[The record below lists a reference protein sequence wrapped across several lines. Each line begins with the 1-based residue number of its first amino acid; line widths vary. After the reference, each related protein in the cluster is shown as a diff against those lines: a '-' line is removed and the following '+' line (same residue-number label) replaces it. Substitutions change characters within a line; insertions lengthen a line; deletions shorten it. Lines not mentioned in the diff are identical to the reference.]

1 MGIAKHYFYSNFK
14 KYRDYSINYK
24 MAVHH
29 HCQIHRSME
38 INLWAL
44 QITVVQLPYFT
55 SVLVNM
61 SAIKSTLKACF
72 QFKWKAMIIS
82 FYFIKFVKRW
92 IFFFVEIKRWENTNT
107 LLFFSKIILEF
118 CRKFNSFTFSI
129 LLDIISGNLIIKL
142 ILNYIY

>member
-1 MGIAKHYFYSNFK
+1 MGIAKHYFYSYFK

-92 IFFFVEIKRWENTNT
+92 IFFLLKLNGEKILIRYYFFQKLFLSFAENSTA
-107 LLFFSKIILEF
+107 LLFLF
-118 CRKFNSFTFSI
+118 
-129 LLDIISGNLIIKL
+129 
-142 ILNYIY
+142 Y